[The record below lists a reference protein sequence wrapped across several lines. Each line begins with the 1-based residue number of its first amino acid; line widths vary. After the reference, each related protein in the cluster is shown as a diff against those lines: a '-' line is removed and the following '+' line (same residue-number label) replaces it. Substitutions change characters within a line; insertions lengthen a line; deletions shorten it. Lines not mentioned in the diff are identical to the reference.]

1 MCYFCHGLGN
11 NPDAPPHR
19 GENCRDARN
28 THSKKA
34 KMLSSAHPPVPPP
47 ENSSRGGLFR
57 KIQPA
62 PPPPSHANPVWTPPF
77 FFIQT
82 ECGRFIDSSLPQGLV
97 LADYQSAGGQ
107 GQLFTISADGIITD
121 ATTHRVLDCK
131 DLKKGNS
138 IVLVNPNGSF
148 TQRWKICP
156 DGSICTRDAALC
168 LDVKGG
174 QMSALTPLIVW
185 TPHGKM
191 NQRFRIVSAFA
202 LLMLT

>member
-1 MCYFCHGLGN
+1 M
-11 NPDAPPHR
+11 
-19 GENCRDARN
+19 
-28 THSKKA
+28 
-34 KMLSSAHPPVPPP
+34 
-47 ENSSRGGLFR
+47 
-57 KIQPA
+57 
-62 PPPPSHANPVWTPPF
+62 
-77 FFIQT
+77 
-82 ECGRFIDSSLPQGLV
+82 

-191 NQRFRIVSAFA
+191 NQRFRIVSAFV